1 VYRRDRITYLRN
13 GMMWQQSA
21 IAESVPIRASSTGA
35 PMDDFEWINGYGNRL
50 GLVYVDVRR
59 RRASTKLSAQWF
71 CEAAARS
78 AVV

>member
-1 VYRRDRITYLRN
+1 
-13 GMMWQQSA
+13 
-21 IAESVPIRASSTGA
+21 
-35 PMDDFEWINGYGNRL
+35 MDDFEWINGYGNRL